1 VLGAIG
7 AMAVTQQLRSEGTL
21 VSDIRLRTEEGPR
34 YRVCFQVGEEDTYR
48 VALVN
53 RDDDMVRLLAQEAQL
68 TDEAPPGTDPD
79 MRKKATANC
88 FDWDGRDHAGAP
100 VPRGSYRLSLTRVDD
115 GLELISGEKLHVTEL
130 PPQP

>member
-1 VLGAIG
+1 
-7 AMAVTQQLRSEGTL
+7 MAVTQ
-21 VSDIRLRTEEGPR
+21 RLRTEGTDRQRHPAASTR
-34 YRVCFQVGEEDTYR
+34 GRGRAIGSAFRSVEEDTYR

-68 TDEAPPGTDPD
+68 TDEAPPGTIRDT
-79 MRKKATANC
+79 RKKATANC
-88 FDWDGRDHAGAP
+88 FDWDGRDDAGAP
-100 VPRGSYRLSLTRVDD
+100 VPPRLYRLRLTRVDD